1 MSPMDDVGA
10 EMHGFRFDEAT
21 VDAFWGGKVA
31 PHDVPPGYRELATLV
46 QTARAPAAASELAGE
61 ASVVAAAAA
70 AVKAPAAVWHG
81 IHWGGSRLLAKPLS
95 LKLAKLLTFKMAV
108 ATAAVGVGGGFAAA
122 AATGSLPAPI
132 QSAVSD
138 GLSHLGISVP
148 NPSHHAAPH
157 PTPSATT
164 AYLHAADV
172 YRLCS
177 AAGAASPGAGTTS
190 PAAGV
195 PSPAVTELR
204 AAAQAQRQTVQ
215 EYCADGGASTSPATG
230 TGTGRHPST
239 PSGASP
245 STPTAP
251 PSSTPAGSS
260 SGTAPAPP
268 SSAPASSPTP
278 TPTGLPSEGPPGASR
293 GDHSGPKQDGP
304 SGAHGDATN
313 THHPG
318 DRH

>member
-31 PHDVPPGYRELATLV
+31 PHDVPAGYRELATLV
-46 QTARAPAAASELAGE
+46 QAARAPAAASELAGE

-148 NPSHHAAPH
+148 NPSHHAAPR

-177 AAGAASPGAGTTS
+177 AAGAASPAAGTNGT
-190 PAAGV
+190 AAGT
-195 PSPAVTELR
+195 PSPAVNELR
-204 AAAQAQRQTVQ
+204 AAAQAQGQTVRQ
-215 EYCADGGASTSPATG
+215 YCADGGASTSPATG
-230 TGTGRHPST
+230 TGTGRRSST
-239 PSGASP
+239 PSGAP
-245 STPTAP
+245 TSTPAAPPSSAPAGSSSGTPPAP
-251 PSSTPAGSS
+251 PSSTPASS
-260 SGTAPAPP
+260 S
-268 SSAPASSPTP
+268 TP
-278 TPTGLPSEGPPGASR
+278 KPTGAPSGGPSGPSR
-293 GDHSGPKQDGP
+293 GDHSGPKQDAP
-304 SGAHGDATN
+304 AGAHGDGTN
-313 THHPG
+313 AHHPG